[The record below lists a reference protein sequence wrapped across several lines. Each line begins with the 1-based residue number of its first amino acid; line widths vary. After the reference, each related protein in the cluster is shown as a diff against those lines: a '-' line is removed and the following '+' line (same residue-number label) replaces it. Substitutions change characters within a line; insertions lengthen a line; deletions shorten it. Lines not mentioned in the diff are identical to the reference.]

1 LLNEQF
7 QALAGIKMTHVPYR
21 SAGQTAHPPVIEQVK
36 ASGGGR

>member
-7 QALAGIKMTHVPYR
+7 QAPAGIKMTHVPYR
-21 SAGQTAHPPVIEQVK
+21 SAGQVARSIIEQVK